1 MADGGPPAVDPPGVF
16 CIVAKSRG
24 RGGGTSRAMAFAA
37 VMARVH
43 EETRVLRSSTMQR
56 STPES
61 ARNLRHRTEPRP
73 LHFPEEALVP
83 ESVEHLNIREFL
95 HLLLRFVLGDR
106 AFVGSDQFV
115 YFDGSNPRRCVAPD
129 VYLKWGGATPPITSW
144 KTWERGTP
152 ELCIEIE
159 GRAYETAW
167 EERLA
172 HYRSLGVRELMRFD
186 PYAAEGSRLRVWDR
200 IDDDLVERAVE
211 HDATPCASLGF
222 HWVVRSIADAP
233 VAPRLAY
240 DPAGERLVLTEA
252 ETLRAE
258 AAAHRADAEAAAKR
272 IAELEAELRRRGD

>member
-1 MADGGPPAVDPPGVF
+1 
-16 CIVAKSRG
+16 
-24 RGGGTSRAMAFAA
+24 
-37 VMARVH
+37 
-43 EETRVLRSSTMQR
+43 
-56 STPES
+56 
-61 ARNLRHRTEPRP
+61 
-73 LHFPEEALVP
+73 
-83 ESVEHLNIREFL
+83 
-95 HLLLRFVLGDR
+95 
-106 AFVGSDQFV
+106 
-115 YFDGSNPRRCVAPD
+115 
-129 VYLKWGGATPPITSW
+129 
-144 KTWERGTP
+144 
-152 ELCIEIE
+152 
-159 GRAYETAW
+159 
-167 EERLA
+167 
-172 HYRSLGVRELMRFD
+172 MRFD